1 MHESVHTLSS
11 SVSPAQVIEALQQQR
26 SRHEVLCLLLEA
38 EQSAHRHTHH
48 LLAALGAELDQW
60 DTDVQERTVSIEMLV
75 IGVAEGC
82 SLAAQIDVKSWRE
95 VTIACTELKVWG
107 SGGRCV
113 GECKRLVCG
122 SARLVWGSG
131 GLVCGSILDWQ
142 LRKPSRTLP
151 FSQET
156 SLGLLFLQVTPLHLV
171 STALLQVCVCLCVQ

>member
-60 DTDVQERTVSIEMLV
+60 DTDVRERTVSIEMLV

-107 SGGRCV
+107 SASGWCV
-113 GECKRLVCG
+113 GVRGWCGGVGGWCVVVSLTGSSESPPGPFPSPKRQ
-122 SARLVWGSG
+122 ASG
-131 GLVCGSILDWQ
+131 CCSY
-142 LRKPSRTLP
+142 K
-151 FSQET
+151 
-156 SLGLLFLQVTPLHLV
+156 
-171 STALLQVCVCLCVQ
+171 